1 MIVAVPDA
9 DAGSMPAPTGGG
21 THPVNPLPA
30 KRIPADIRSLCR
42 SYTDEAVRS
51 LAAIMRNGD
60 KDATRVAAAA
70 ILLDRGWGKAP
81 QPHTGED
88 DKSIHVTIRD
98 IAEERRQAL
107 TSTCRST
114 PVSDEPLAAS
124 QARRLRPPDRPS

>member
-1 MIVAVPDA
+1 M
-9 DAGSMPAPTGGG
+9 
-21 THPVNPLPA
+21 
-30 KRIPADIRSLCR
+30 
-42 SYTDEAVRS
+42 RS

-88 DKSIHVTIRD
+88 GKDIIHVVLRD
-98 IAEERRQAL
+98 VAEERRQAL
-107 TSTCRST
+107 ASTYRTT

>member
-1 MIVAVPDA
+1 LITVP
-9 DAGSMPAPTGGG
+9 GQRS
-21 THPVNPLPA
+21 

-70 ILLDRGWGKAP
+70 ILLDRGWGKSP

-88 DKSIHVTIRD
+88 DKDIQVTIRT
-98 IAEERRQAL
+98 IVEP
-107 TSTCRST
+107 RSGLK
-114 PVSDEPLAAS
+114 PVADG
-124 QARRLRPPDRPS
+124 